1 MVIFFSLGG
10 FTALVAAAGLPE
22 QVVGV
27 ALLNSAGQFGN
38 ANSKSNESEETL
50 LQKAIVKPLKEIFQR
65 IVLGFLFWQAK
76 QPARIESVLKSVSH
90 LLPNLTTVFLLNA
103 SWVFAKLKYISVS
116 ISRMSIIYSGLNAD
130 FFLL

>member
-38 ANSKSNESEETL
+38 VNSKSNESEETL
-50 LQKAIVKPLKEIFQR
+50 LQEAIVKPLKEIFQR

-116 ISRMSIIYSGLNAD
+116 ISRMSIIYLGLNAD
-130 FFLL
+130 FFLI

>member
-38 ANSKSNESEETL
+38 VNSKSNESEETL

-103 SWVFAKLKYISVS
+103 SWVFVKLKYISVS
-116 ISRMSIIYSGLNAD
+116 ITRMSIIYSGLNAD